1 MGVNQNNQ
9 TSETFTNNPLAPLFF
24 EYVNILKAHH
34 FHKEAEDLVE
44 ASEQYHLPENR
55 IIVTKIVMEPI
66 FRSKLLA
73 KIVFANISNILYE
86 KLKKLAHTAE
96 YIRFELN
103 ISVFCM
109 I

>member
-1 MGVNQNNQ
+1 MVVCFACVYLKMTIKNCG
-9 TSETFTNNPLAPLFF
+9 
-24 EYVNILKAHH
+24 NIFKALKI
-34 FHKEAEDLVE
+34 K
-44 ASEQYHLPENR
+44 PELLL
-55 IIVTKIVMEPI
+55 ITPI